1 MTINQQID
9 QQIKTT
15 IKKSLNAIQNKNIND
30 GKNILHL
37 TKEHKK

>member
-1 MTINQQID
+1 MTINQQIK
-9 QQIKTT
+9 KTV
-15 IKKSLNAIQNKNIND
+15 KKSLDTIQKKNIND